1 MNPLATL
8 EQGLADIDAQ
18 GLRRCRRV
26 ADTAC
31 GAHMTVDGRAI
42 IGFASNDYLGL
53 AAHPRLVEAFAE
65 GARRYGS
72 GSGGSHLL
80 GGHSRAHATLEDEL
94 AAFSGGFSDA
104 PRALYFSTGY
114 MANLAALTAL
124 AGRGATIFSDALNHA
139 SLIDGARL
147 SRANVQI
154 YPHGDADALDARLR
168 ACDAPTKLIV
178 SDTVFSM
185 DGDVA
190 PLARLV
196 ALAETHGAW
205 LVVDDAH
212 GFGVLGPQGRGA
224 LAAHGLRSPNLVYVG
239 TLGKA
244 AGVAGAFVVAHET
257 VIEWL
262 VQRAQLYLHDGR
274 AAVRRVRG
282 VREPRGHRERR
293 RRRAP
298 RASRRAD
305 QAHPCDPA
313 RHALAARRFAHGRAA
328 ARDRQQRSD
337 ARGDGRAR
345 RAGPVGARDPAADGA
360 GRHVAAAHLAVGR
373 AFVRRS
379 RTPRGSARHPDR
391 SRRMSTPL
399 SLFVTGTD
407 TEIGK
412 TFVSAALLHGFAR
425 AGLRAAAMKPVAAG
439 AYERDGA
446 WRNEDADQLDAAANV
461 ALPAAIR
468 TPFLLKAPA
477 APHIV
482 AAREGV
488 ALDIGTI
495 VDAHRRACEMAD
507 VIVVEGV
514 GGFRVPLADTRDT
527 ADLAVALG
535 LPVVL
540 VVGVR
545 LGCISHALLTA
556 EAIAARGLPLAG
568 WVANRIDPAMPFA
581 DDNIDTLR
589 AWLERE
595 HRAPLLGAL
604 AHEPAV
610 ARRGVA
616 RARRE
621 PLAERAARR
630 RAALTF

>member
-1 MNPLATL
+1 
-8 EQGLADIDAQ
+8 
-18 GLRRCRRV
+18 
-26 ADTAC
+26 
-31 GAHMTVDGRAI
+31 
-42 IGFASNDYLGL
+42 
-53 AAHPRLVEAFAE
+53 
-65 GARRYGS
+65 
-72 GSGGSHLL
+72 
-80 GGHSRAHATLEDEL
+80 
-94 AAFSGGFSDA
+94 
-104 PRALYFSTGY
+104 
-114 MANLAALTAL
+114 
-124 AGRGATIFSDALNHA
+124 
-139 SLIDGARL
+139 
-147 SRANVQI
+147 
-154 YPHGDADALDARLR
+154 
-168 ACDAPTKLIV
+168 
-178 SDTVFSM
+178 
-185 DGDVA
+185 
-190 PLARLV
+190 
-196 ALAETHGAW
+196 
-205 LVVDDAH
+205 
-212 GFGVLGPQGRGA
+212 
-224 LAAHGLRSPNLVYVG
+224 
-239 TLGKA
+239 
-244 AGVAGAFVVAHET
+244 
-257 VIEWL
+257 
-262 VQRAQLYLHDGR
+262 
-274 AAVRRVRG
+274 
-282 VREPRGHRERR
+282 
-293 RRRAP
+293 
-298 RASRRAD
+298 
-305 QAHPCDPA
+305 
-313 RHALAARRFAHGRAA
+313 
-328 ARDRQQRSD
+328 
-337 ARGDGRAR
+337 
-345 RAGPVGARDPAADGA
+345 
-360 GRHVAAAHLAVGR
+360 
-373 AFVRRS
+373 
-379 RTPRGSARHPDR
+379 
-391 SRRMSTPL
+391 MSTPL

-604 AHEPAV
+604 AHMSPPSPDAASHALDV
-610 ARRGVA
+610 NLLLNA
-616 RARRE
+616 
-621 PLAERAARR
+621 LRAAAPR
-630 RAALTF
+630 